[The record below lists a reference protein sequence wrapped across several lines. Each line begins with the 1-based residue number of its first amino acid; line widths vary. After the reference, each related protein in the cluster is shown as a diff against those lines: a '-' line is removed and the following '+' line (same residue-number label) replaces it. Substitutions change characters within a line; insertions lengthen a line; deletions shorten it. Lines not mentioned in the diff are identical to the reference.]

1 MYDSVPVVYNKHNHL
16 YEGNEQLRKVRDSL
30 ISVIHSWK
38 VNHIKT
44 FHIGI
49 QVVKEGYSRAL
60 YCCCTYRNLKYVCQ
74 LTEREFLPTV
84 KLNNSH
90 TIGSSAA
97 LE

>member
-16 YEGNEQLRKVRDSL
+16 YEGKEQLCKVRDSL
-30 ISVIHSWK
+30 VSVIHSWE

-60 YCCCTYRNLKYVCQ
+60 YRCCTYRNLKYVCQ
-74 LTEREFLPTV
+74 LTERECLPTV
-84 KLNNSH
+84 N
-90 TIGSSAA
+90 
-97 LE
+97 